1 MFNLKLFNPDQ
12 KNRFLNEEYPNE
24 STRSTYTSLLV
35 ATSKFE
41 VEKQKDLCDF
51 SYSDVVDLMIGL
63 KKKTPKSLDV
73 AQTII
78 TKYVDWCLAEEYS
91 KTGINAFKL
100 LTKEDLKKFVHQV
113 AQKHSYFTRERL
125 FNDVI
130 DKLHNYIDKAMI
142 ALLFEGVRGRSIVD
156 HTFEELRNLKDTDIN
171 PEINIITVRRDNG
184 EERDISVSQK
194 TMDILVVAAKE
205 MDYHKLN
212 GDGKG
217 RFAIRPLKQTPYIL
231 RTLDVEF
238 SDGDKITS
246 SCIVTRF
253 TKFREYTGIKFLNP
267 TLVFQSGLLERCE
280 EKEKEKGEL
289 QNEDFRQ
296 IYLNVNL
303 DSRRWFSLKE
313 MYEAFKKNKAPN

>member
-1 MFNLKLFNPDQ
+1 MSFNRTLFNMEL
-12 KNRFLNEEYPNE
+12 KNDFLNEKYPNE
-24 STRSTYTSLLV
+24 STRMTNASILRSVGRFELEKNKDL
-35 ATSKFE
+35 SKF
-41 VEKQKDLCDF
+41 
-51 SYSDVVDLMIGL
+51 SYEELKELLIGMN
-63 KKKTPKSLDV
+63 KKSLDSLEV
-73 AQTII
+73 SYTII
-78 TKYVDWCLAEEYS
+78 MQYLDWCLDKNYSSMNVLKLIDKEELPKY
-91 KTGINAFKL
+91 IN
-100 LTKEDLKKFVHQV
+100 QV
-113 AQKHSYFTRERL
+113 AKKNSYFTRERL
-125 FNDVI
+125 FSDVI
-130 DKLHNYIDKAMI
+130 DKLYNYVDKAMVAI
-142 ALLFEGVRGRSIVD
+142 LFEGGRGRSLSD

-171 PEINIITVRRDNG
+171 PEINLITVTRDNG
-184 EERDISVSQK
+184 EERDIKVSQK
-194 TMDILVVAAKE
+194 TMDILVSATKE
-205 MDYHKLN
+205 MEYHKLN
-212 GDGKG
+212 GEGKG

-303 DSRRWFSLKE
+303 DPRRWFSLKE

>member
-35 ATSKFE
+35 STSKFE

-113 AQKHSYFTRERL
+113 AQKHSYFARDRL
-125 FNDVI
+125 FTEVI
-130 DKLHNYIDKAMI
+130 DRLYNYVDKAMV
-142 ALLFEGVRGRSIVD
+142 ALLFEGARGRSIVD

-171 PEINIITVRRDNG
+171 PEINVITVTRDNG
-184 EERDISVSQK
+184 EERDIKVSQK
-194 TMDILVVAAKE
+194 TMDILVAATKE
-205 MDYHKLN
+205 TEYHKLN
-212 GDGKG
+212 GEGKG

-303 DSRRWFSLKE
+303 DPRRWFSLKE

>member
-1 MFNLKLFNPDQ
+1 MSFNRTLFNMEL
-12 KNRFLNEEYPNE
+12 KNDFLNEKYPNE
-24 STRSTYTSLLV
+24 STRMTNASILRSVGRFELEKNKDL
-35 ATSKFE
+35 SKFSYEELKELLIGMNKKSIDSLE
-41 VEKQKDLCDF
+41 V
-51 SYSDVVDLMIGL
+51 SY
-63 KKKTPKSLDV
+63 
-73 AQTII
+73 TII
-78 TKYVDWCLAEEYS
+78 MQYLDWCLDKNYSSMNVLKLIDKEELPKY
-91 KTGINAFKL
+91 IN
-100 LTKEDLKKFVHQV
+100 QV

-125 FNDVI
+125 FSDVI
-130 DKLHNYIDKAMI
+130 DKLYNYVDKAMI
-142 ALLFEGVRGRSIVD
+142 AILFEGGRGRSLAD

-171 PEINIITVRRDNG
+171 PEINVITVTRDNG
-184 EERDISVSQK
+184 EERDIKVSQK
-194 TMDILVVAAKE
+194 TMDILVAATKE
-205 MDYHKLN
+205 TEYHKLN
-212 GDGKG
+212 GEGKG
-217 RFAIRPLKQTPYIL
+217 RFAIRPLKQAPYIL

-303 DSRRWFSLKE
+303 DPRRWFSLKE

>member
-1 MFNLKLFNPDQ
+1 MSFNRTLFNMEL
-12 KNRFLNEEYPNE
+12 KNDFLNEKYPNE
-24 STRSTYTSLLV
+24 STRMTNASILRSVGRFELEKNKDL
-35 ATSKFE
+35 SKFSYEELKELLIGMNKKSIDSLE
-41 VEKQKDLCDF
+41 V
-51 SYSDVVDLMIGL
+51 SY
-63 KKKTPKSLDV
+63 
-73 AQTII
+73 TII
-78 TKYVDWCLAEEYS
+78 MQYLDWCLDKNYSSMNVLKLIDKEELPKY
-91 KTGINAFKL
+91 IN
-100 LTKEDLKKFVHQV
+100 QV
-113 AQKHSYFTRERL
+113 AKKNSYFTRERL
-125 FNDVI
+125 FSDVI
-130 DKLHNYIDKAMI
+130 DKLYNYVDKAMVAI
-142 ALLFEGVRGRSIVD
+142 LFEGGRGRSLSD

-171 PEINIITVRRDNG
+171 PEINLITVTRDNG
-184 EERDISVSQK
+184 EERDIKVSQK
-194 TMDILVVAAKE
+194 TMDILVSATKE
-205 MDYHKLN
+205 MEYHKLN
-212 GDGKG
+212 GEGKG

-303 DSRRWFSLKE
+303 DPRRWFSLKE

>member
-1 MFNLKLFNPDQ
+1 MSFNRTLFNMEL
-12 KNRFLNEEYPNE
+12 KNDFLNEKYPNE
-24 STRSTYTSLLV
+24 STRMTNASILRSVGRFELEKNKDL
-35 ATSKFE
+35 SKFSYEELKELLIGMNKKSIDSLE
-41 VEKQKDLCDF
+41 V
-51 SYSDVVDLMIGL
+51 SY
-63 KKKTPKSLDV
+63 
-73 AQTII
+73 TII
-78 TKYVDWCLAEEYS
+78 MLYLDWCLDKNYSSMNVLKLIDKEELPKY
-91 KTGINAFKL
+91 IN
-100 LTKEDLKKFVHQV
+100 QV
-113 AQKHSYFTRERL
+113 AKKNSYFTRERL
-125 FNDVI
+125 FSDVI
-130 DKLHNYIDKAMI
+130 DKLYNYVDKAMVAI
-142 ALLFEGVRGRSIVD
+142 LFEGGRGRSLSD

-171 PEINIITVRRDNG
+171 PEINLITVTRDNG
-184 EERDISVSQK
+184 EERDIKVSQK
-194 TMDILVVAAKE
+194 TMDILVSATKE
-205 MDYHKLN
+205 MEYHKLN
-212 GDGKG
+212 GEGKG

-303 DSRRWFSLKE
+303 DPRRWFSLKE

>member
-35 ATSKFE
+35 STSKFE
-41 VEKQKDLCDF
+41 NEKQKDLCDF

-100 LTKEDLKKFVHQV
+100 STKEDLKKFVHQV
-113 AQKHSYFTRERL
+113 AQKNSYFTRERL

-130 DKLHNYIDKAMI
+130 DRLYNYVDKAMI
-142 ALLFEGVRGRSIVD
+142 ALLFEGARGRSIAD
-156 HTFEELRNLKDTDIN
+156 HTFEELRNLKDADIN

-184 EERDISVSQK
+184 EERDITVSQK
-194 TMDILVVAAKE
+194 TMDILVTATKE
-205 MDYHKLN
+205 MEYHKLN
-212 GDGKG
+212 GEGKG
-217 RFAIRPLKQTPYIL
+217 RFAIRPLKQTSYIL

-303 DSRRWFSLKE
+303 DPRRWFSLKE